1 MIVKNLQKKLN
12 GKEIVKLNDLIEKNK
27 NCKSVD
33 PEDSLRLEA
42 INSTLIK
49 NFDREMKKAENFIHV
64 FKSMKDD
71 DPEKLYFIFDKYS
84 PNEKEFSFT
93 ILNYFMYEYNQ
104 KEKEELL
111 TKMRGE
117 FQNLQSQTTPSL
129 KKDA

>member
-64 FKSMKDD
+64 FKSMEDD
-71 DPEKLYFIFDKYS
+71 DLKNY
-84 PNEKEFSFT
+84 
-93 ILNYFMYEYNQ
+93 ILFLINIVLMKKNFH
-104 KEKEELL
+104 
-111 TKMRGE
+111 
-117 FQNLQSQTTPSL
+117 LQF
-129 KKDA
+129 